1 MLFILFVFP
10 STISEGVSLLIGKF
24 QRINFFPKPGCC
36 YFFPEY
42 CYFFPNQDAVD
53 YSIDFSP
60 DYFRRSEFNNL

>member
-10 STISEGVSLLIGKF
+10 STISKDY
-24 QRINFFPKPGCC
+24 FFPKPGCC